1 MVGQTY
7 HIIGAGISGLV
18 AAYELAKKGKHVRIY
33 EKIGLVGGLARTE
46 VINGVSFDCGPHLF
60 HTNNEDIKDYWLNI
74 IKDKVNEPDLYGANL
89 IDGKVYEYPI
99 SFESLEKQ
107 FSQDE
112 IKTIKEQIGQTNKED
127 LAESKN
133 YADFVKNLAGDFLTK
148 LFFTKYPQK
157 LWGIPT
163 TELSAKFA
171 PRRVEIRKKQR
182 AFHSGE
188 GKWAGV
194 LKGGCGT
201 LANAFEERLNDLG
214 VYVEFYKQL
223 ESVELSEMDSRNN
236 TNSLSAL
243 IFSDEEKII
252 LGENDIVISTIPI
265 TKMTELLNAETNLWY
280 RNLKIPC
287 VLVDKKIE
295 LPGSYDW
302 LYVDDSEII
311 FHRITLQNSFS
322 EEGIPDG
329 HTLLSLEI
337 ACSDG
342 DKIDSSSDDELINL
356 SIEGLI
362 ELGIIKRGDVVAT
375 HLIDAKNVYPAIFVG
390 YEEELNKSKTITDN
404 ISNLYMHGALAE
416 FEYSDLQVLTA
427 KSIDL
432 VDLLC
437 KKSLG
442 DSNALLKSKRV
453 KPSRVVEIDGKK
465 IGNGCETFII
475 AEIGLNH
482 NGDVKLAK
490 KMIDQAHRSG
500 ASAAKLQTY
509 KKGRISPKVRTS
521 RYYEDLVDTQVSLS
535 EMLDNVSFSYDETRE
550 LFEYGKDKGI
560 TIFSTPFDLD
570 SLEQLE
576 SLDCPAYKISSMDIV
591 NLPLIKA
598 VAATQKPVII
608 STGMSDI
615 SDIQAATDSVL
626 STGNNM
632 LILLHCVSSYP
643 CPPSSANLRMIN
655 KLEDT
660 FETVVGYSDHT
671 TGVDIALASIA
682 IGANVIEKHFTVDRK
697 MDGPD
702 QNFSILEDELS
713 VLTSSAR
720 RIEGALEESGYG
732 VLPAELTTA
741 QNLRRSIFFND
752 DLPAGHL
759 LKESD
764 LEIKSPGTGL
774 HPKFLEIAL
783 NQKLKKN
790 VSKDH
795 PLEWDDII

>member
-1 MVGQTY
+1 MV
-7 HIIGAGISGLV
+7 
-18 AAYELAKKGKHVRIY
+18 
-33 EKIGLVGGLARTE
+33 
-46 VINGVSFDCGPHLF
+46 
-60 HTNNEDIKDYWLNI
+60 
-74 IKDKVNEPDLYGANL
+74 
-89 IDGKVYEYPI
+89 
-99 SFESLEKQ
+99 
-107 FSQDE
+107 
-112 IKTIKEQIGQTNKED
+112 
-127 LAESKN
+127 
-133 YADFVKNLAGDFLTK
+133 
-148 LFFTKYPQK
+148 
-157 LWGIPT
+157 
-163 TELSAKFA
+163 
-171 PRRVEIRKKQR
+171 
-182 AFHSGE
+182 
-188 GKWAGV
+188 
-194 LKGGCGT
+194 
-201 LANAFEERLNDLG
+201 
-214 VYVEFYKQL
+214 
-223 ESVELSEMDSRNN
+223 
-236 TNSLSAL
+236 
-243 IFSDEEKII
+243 
-252 LGENDIVISTIPI
+252 
-265 TKMTELLNAETNLWY
+265 
-280 RNLKIPC
+280 
-287 VLVDKKIE
+287 
-295 LPGSYDW
+295 
-302 LYVDDSEII
+302 
-311 FHRITLQNSFS
+311 
-322 EEGIPDG
+322 
-329 HTLLSLEI
+329 
-337 ACSDG
+337 
-342 DKIDSSSDDELINL
+342 
-356 SIEGLI
+356 
-362 ELGIIKRGDVVAT
+362 
-375 HLIDAKNVYPAIFVG
+375 
-390 YEEELNKSKTITDN
+390 
-404 ISNLYMHGALAE
+404 
-416 FEYSDLQVLTA
+416 
-427 KSIDL
+427 
-432 VDLLC
+432 
-437 KKSLG
+437 
-442 DSNALLKSKRV
+442 KSKRQLKFKSGLGHV
-453 KPSRVVEIDGKK
+453 L
-465 IGNGCETFII
+465 IGDDLQTHFI

-598 VAATQKPVII
+598 VATTQKPVII

-741 QNLRRSIFFND
+741 QNLRRSIFFNA